1 MKFSDQLY
9 ELRKKAGYSQEE
21 LAVKCDVS
29 RQSVSKWENG
39 SAYPEVDK
47 LVVLAGIFDVSVDFL
62 LGRSEQEKK
71 VITIEVPSQRE
82 YEYKSKWHILGVPLI
97 HVHFYAQLG
106 WRFGV
111 REKRKRCVA
120 KGVIAIGNSAV
131 GAIAIGFFSV
141 GFLSIGLL
149 SLGVFVLGMIGA
161 GFISVG
167 LIALAYVSFG
177 IISIGVYAMG
187 VLSIGAKVACG
198 VVAVAP
204 TAIGVLPNGTV
215 EYYDTHQNGRECI
228 MTPSGTT
235 PYQEWLKQANMP
247 AFIKAVLSL
256 LPSC

>member
-47 LVVLAGIFDVSVDFL
+47 LVILAGIFDVSVDYL

-82 YEYKSKWHILGVPLI
+82 YEYKSKWHIFGVPLI

-120 KGVIAIGNSAV
+120 KGVIAIGNTAI
-131 GAIAIGFFSV
+131 GGIAIGLFSI
-141 GFLSIGLL
+141 GLLSIGLL
-149 SLGVFVLGMIGA
+149 SLGVFALGMLGA
-161 GFISVG
+161 GFSAIGIIS
-167 LIALAYVSFG
+167 LAYISFG
-177 IISIGVYAMG
+177 IISIGVYAVG

-228 MTPSGTT
+228 MTPSGAT

-256 LPSC
+256 IPSC